1 MTRRQPA
8 SPSQGCGARQEVTIT
23 GNVAG
28 EERNHAMFD
37 MIYVAEKLVDQRRE
51 VLRADS
57 AKSRRPRVRLW
68 SR

>member
-1 MTRRQPA
+1 
-8 SPSQGCGARQEVTIT
+8 
-23 GNVAG
+23 
-28 EERNHAMFD
+28 MFD